1 MKVSGEWNTAV
12 DATYSIK
19 VFRVII
25 RLGIELLQITTIKAK
40 GTQIFNIR
48 NKWLLFLQNDKT
60 ITKLLVV

>member
-40 GTQIFNIR
+40 ETQIF
-48 NKWLLFLQNDKT
+48 
-60 ITKLLVV
+60 